1 MKNSKLNSTYN
12 VYSVNDYIDSINKIQ
27 KHKIKLIQD
36 LYNRIYQPDQIPT
49 KYIESLK
56 AELQSYKYLKNTD
69 KNIKYL
75 KTEQKRDIIAKAKNA
90 GAGCFFRLY
99 YRGVSDLIYED
110 ISAIYRNG
118 SNSVKEFIIQNK
130 VLAECSGGL
139 TSGNVENLIKL
150 QHYGCPTQLLDITE
164 SPLVALYFAC
174 NNNRNSDGIINIYA
188 VADRRLKFKD
198 DEIIRRIVHLSTLG
212 REIEVIRHILESE
225 SLECKSREKTL
236 KKLNETIGNHNEL
249 YNEDIFDSY
258 FFVPPKNN
266 ARIIKQSGAFI
277 INGLFS
283 DKQEASK
290 SVNKYK
296 IASITIPHKSKNKIL
311 KELAMIGI
319 DKATLFPDLEN
330 VIDWYKKDLN
340 TIIK

>member
-1 MKNSKLNSTYN
+1 MKNSKLNLTYN
-12 VYSVNDYIDSINKIQ
+12 VNSVNDYIDSINKIQ
-27 KHKIKLIQD
+27 KNKIKLTQD
-36 LYNRIYQPDQIPT
+36 LYNRIYQPNQT
-49 KYIESLK
+49 TQYTESLK

-69 KNIKYL
+69 KNIKNL
-75 KTEQKRDIIAKAKNA
+75 KTEQTRDIIAKAKNE

-99 YRGVSDLIYED
+99 YRGVSDLTYED

-130 VLAECSGGL
+130 VLAECSSGL
-139 TSGNVENLIKL
+139 TSDNVENLIKL

-174 NNNRNSDGIINIYA
+174 INNRNSDGIINIYT

-225 SLECKSREKTL
+225 SKEKTL

-258 FFVPPKNN
+258 FFIPPKNN

-283 DKQEASK
+283 NKQEAAK
-290 SVNKYK
+290 SVEKYK
-296 IASITIPHKSKNKIL
+296 IASIIVPHKSKNKIL
-311 KELAMIGI
+311 KELAILGI
-319 DKATLFPDLEN
+319 NEVNLFPDLEN
-330 VIDWYKKDLN
+330 VINWYKKDLN

>member
-1 MKNSKLNSTYN
+1 MKNSKLNLTYN
-12 VYSVNDYIDSINKIQ
+12 VNSVNDYIDSINKIQ
-27 KHKIKLIQD
+27 KNKIKLIQD
-36 LYNRIYQPDQIPT
+36 LYNRIYQPNQT
-49 KYIESLK
+49 TQYTESLK

-69 KNIKYL
+69 KNIKNL
-75 KTEQKRDIIAKAKNA
+75 KTEQTRDIIAKAKNE

-99 YRGVSDLIYED
+99 YRGVSDLTYED

-130 VLAECSGGL
+130 VLAECSSGL
-139 TSGNVENLIKL
+139 TSDNVENLIKL

-174 NNNRNSDGIINIYA
+174 INNRNSDGIINIYT

-225 SLECKSREKTL
+225 SKEKTL

-258 FFVPPKNN
+258 FFIPPKNN

-283 DKQEASK
+283 NKQEAAK
-290 SVNKYK
+290 SVEKYK
-296 IASITIPHKSKNKIL
+296 IASIIVPHKSKNKIL
-311 KELAMIGI
+311 KELAILGI
-319 DKATLFPDLEN
+319 NEVNLFPDLEN
-330 VIDWYKKDLN
+330 VINWYKKDLN

>member
-1 MKNSKLNSTYN
+1 MKNSKLNLTYN
-12 VYSVNDYIDSINKIQ
+12 VNSVNDYIDSINKIQ
-27 KHKIKLIQD
+27 KNKIKLIQD
-36 LYNRIYQPDQIPT
+36 LYNRIYQPNQT
-49 KYIESLK
+49 TQYTESLK

-69 KNIKYL
+69 KNIKNL
-75 KTEQKRDIIAKAKNA
+75 KTEQTRDIIAKAKNE

-99 YRGVSDLIYED
+99 YRGVSDLTYED

-130 VLAECSGGL
+130 VLAECSSGL
-139 TSGNVENLIKL
+139 TSDDVENLIKL

-174 NNNRNSDGIINIYA
+174 INNRNSDGIINIYT

-212 REIEVIRHILESE
+212 REIEVIRYILESE
-225 SLECKSREKTL
+225 SKEKTL

-258 FFVPPKNN
+258 FFIPPKNN

-283 DKQEASK
+283 NKQEAAK
-290 SVNKYK
+290 SVEKYK
-296 IASITIPHKSKNKIL
+296 IASIIVPHKSKNKIL
-311 KELAMIGI
+311 KELAILGI
-319 DKATLFPDLEN
+319 NEVNLFPDLEN
-330 VIDWYKKDLN
+330 VINWYKKDLN